1 MTSLA
6 DPSPNKS
13 QPYLTSEN
21 GGRYLCLGNNK
32 QTGMTLVEVLVVI
45 SIIGIM
51 AGISGLHL
59 AKYAPTYELRA
70 NARAFY
76 SEMQHAK
83 INAIRTGR
91 SWGMVCDQGGA
102 TCVIYSS
109 NGADDDF
116 STAAD
121 NTVYK
126 TINLNNSKYG
136 IIIGHGEATS
146 RVNGGA
152 LGADSITYSDDVL
165 IFNTQGVTND
175 GEVYIQNN
183 KNESY
188 AIGTNRFGNIFL
200 RRWDGGGWN

>member
-1 MTSLA
+1 MTNFA
-6 DPSPNKS
+6 DPSQKTN
-13 QPYLTSEN
+13 QPCQRPER
-21 GGRYLCLGNNK
+21 GGDNLSFGINN

-45 SIIGIM
+45 AIIGIM
-51 AGISGLHL
+51 AGVTGLHL

-70 NARAFY
+70 NARTFY

-91 SWGMVCDQGGA
+91 SWGMVCDQGAA
-102 TCVIYSS
+102 TCFIYSS
-109 NGADDDF
+109 DGADDDF

-121 NTVYK
+121 NTLYK

-136 IIIGHGEATS
+136 IIIGHGSATS
-146 RVNGGA
+146 RVNGA
-152 LGADSITYSDDVL
+152 AIGADSVTYSDDVL

-175 GEVYIQNN
+175 GEIYIQNN

-188 AIGTNRFGNIFL
+188 AIGTNKFGNIFL